1 MSSRFKIEFG
11 DPRHR
16 RTGYLSNASRYSFV
30 LDDKEWPS
38 VEHYVCAQPF
48 KGTSLEEQL
57 RCSPSPWNLHF
68 LIRGKRSSYKEN
80 GRVVKKY
87 SKSSSQKNR
96 LWYQKSITNKF
107 FQNQRIMERLL
118 NTGNTILVDV
128 TCPYTG
134 PILEKI
140 RHQCREERFQKNFMF
155 SKQELETS
163 PDVKDIL
170 NSSLTLE
177 DYAIINS
184 LINLAWK
191 NAKKAEKTCVYVEF
205 IENTLTELYPKRS
218 EFIIMLYQM
227 RSPQMINKMPHY
239 SNIINQIFDIFRKRD
254 PYQEYDLSGSYL
266 IGEILRWYKIYAS
279 PSEATQFLHIVSPN
293 FLKEN
298 KDFSSYDI
306 TSTLSLETPPDITST
321 LSLETPPDITSTD
334 ITSTLSLETP
344 PDITS
349 TDITS
354 TLALET
360 PPDITSTDI
369 TSTLA
374 LETPPDITST
384 LSLETPPDITSTLA
398 LETPPDITSTDITST
413 LETPPDITSTL
424 EPPSKKSNTLKPP
437 PKKPSILEPPSKKP
451 SILEPP
457 PDITSTLKP
466 PPKKPSILEP
476 PSKKPSTLEPSPKKP
491 SILEPPP
498 KKPSIL
504 EPPPE
509 SNPTPDSGFLYPLKT
524 T

>member
-184 LINLAWK
+184 LINLAWT
-191 NAKKAEKTCVYVEF
+191 NVKKAGKTCIYVEF

-239 SNIINQIFDIFRKRD
+239 SNIINQIYEIFRKRD

-306 TSTLSLETPPDITST
+306 TSTLSLE
-321 LSLETPPDITSTD
+321 
-334 ITSTLSLETP
+334 
-344 PDITS
+344 
-349 TDITS
+349 
-354 TLALET
+354 
-360 PPDITSTDI
+360 
-369 TSTLA
+369 
-374 LETPPDITST
+374 
-384 LSLETPPDITSTLA
+384 
-398 LETPPDITSTDITST
+398 
-413 LETPPDITSTL
+413 
-424 EPPSKKSNTLKPP
+424 NTA
-437 PKKPSILEPPSKKP
+437 
-451 SILEPP
+451 
-457 PDITSTLKP
+457 
-466 PPKKPSILEP
+466 
-476 PSKKPSTLEPSPKKP
+476 
-491 SILEPPP
+491 
-498 KKPSIL
+498 
-504 EPPPE
+504 
-509 SNPTPDSGFLYPLKT
+509 
-524 T
+524 